1 MNQILQG
8 IIPALLTPFG
18 KDGKVNTDALA
29 QLIDWNI
36 EKGVNG
42 FYVGGSTRKT
52 GVRIMIW
59 LMFGLESWQD
69 A

>member
-42 FYVGGSTRKT
+42 F
-52 GVRIMIW
+52 
-59 LMFGLESWQD
+59 
-69 A
+69 